1 MNGPT
6 RIDLRFAVLALVL
19 AGFAALLLGPAAAPS
34 SAAECKNSSKP
45 GYKLSGKNAS
55 RATLCLLNKERDARG
70 MRDLRIDRRQQRA
83 AKSHNRTMIRKNCFS
98 HQCAGERDL
107 VGRIQA
113 AGYLPC
119 NCSWSVGENIAWGS
133 GSSSSPRQIVDAW
146 MNSAPHR
153 SNILNR
159 RFEHIGVAVHRGA
172 PGAGRQAAT
181 YTTDFGFKD

>member
-1 MNGPT
+1 MIGPT
-6 RIDLRFAVLALVL
+6 RIDLRFAVLAFAL
-19 AGFAALLLGPAAAPS
+19 AGFATVLLGPATAAS
-34 SAAECKNSSKP
+34 SAAECRDSSEP
-45 GYKLSGKNAS
+45 AYKLSGKEAR
-55 RATLCLLNKERDARG
+55 RATLCLLNKERDERG
-70 MRDLRIDRRQQRA
+70 MRALRAEGRQQRA
-83 AKSHNRTMIRKNCFS
+83 AASHNRTMLRKNCFS

-107 VGRIQA
+107 VGRFEA

-119 NCSWSVGENIAWGS
+119 SCSWSVGENIAWGS
-133 GSSSSPRQIVDAW
+133 GSSSSPRQIVGAW

-159 RFEHIGVAVHRGA
+159 RFEHIGVAVGRGA